1 MKKVYVSE
9 ISERGCFKKSKGL
22 TKGEFDGKR
31 RVINRRLQQ
40 KLKDEF
46 VTFPSIK
53 YPADYDSDLVHFGQ
67 KNGAKGLRKYFFSV
81 RGILLSYKS
90 VN

>member
-9 ISERGCFKKSKGL
+9 ILERGCFKKSKGL
-22 TKGEFDGKR
+22 TKGEFDDKR

-46 VTFPSIK
+46 VTFPSIGLK
-53 YPADYDSDLVHFGQ
+53 DSE
-67 KNGAKGLRKYFFSV
+67 NTFSMCAV
-81 RGILLSYKS
+81 FCCHTKVLIRTFLTGTHQS
-90 VN
+90 